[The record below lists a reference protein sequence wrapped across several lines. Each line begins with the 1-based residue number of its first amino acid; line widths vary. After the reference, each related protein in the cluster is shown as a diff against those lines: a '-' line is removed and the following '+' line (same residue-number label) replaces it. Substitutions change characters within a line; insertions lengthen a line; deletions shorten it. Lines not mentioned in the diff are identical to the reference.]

1 MAAVFP
7 LDTTQPWIFNGVTYK
22 YDAAEDRWYVVST
35 EATDEVVDN
44 LNTLN
49 SDIERIDDKILEEID
64 NRTDLI
70 NQSQGRNNAQDA
82 AIAELDARVDS
93 ISENIGVLEFKGIFT
108 YTLER
113 SEASCNAAYVACT
126 AQANGDPDAIAQCDS
141 LLAQCQTEVGNPL
154 ADGTF
159 TSVGTATLDQVTELV
174 ITNTDKNGEI
184 LDWLNV
190 VEVGDY
196 LELAEPNT
204 LDGGVTG
211 GDTVLYEVV
220 ADTLR
225 AGGQENIRVK
235 FIKET
240 GNGDGHF
247 DLQLDYTI
255 RVFKKD
261 LGIDINEADARYVA
275 KPSKVLF
282 SDIAPTT
289 GGAEDG
295 VLRNGELWFDTAALE
310 LFVWNNNAWVTA
322 SKPPSQ
328 DIVVAEVISDV
339 DRLMEE
345 SAGHAAAINSL
356 VSDLAAE
363 NNIYYSDEAPTGDF
377 TGTLRNGDIWI
388 DSDDL
393 TIKFYSGGA
402 WINPDRQVGGDYL
415 EKSGGLMTGDIDM
428 KGGPEPGSNIYMYN
442 NGFIR
447 FGWGETADTMWGG
460 YAFMR
465 DENVFEVAAYS
476 NKDLRLKGKSIDIK
490 TTNKVDY
497 SITDGHHFSIDD
509 ADILSVQSN
518 LTTINTTLDM
528 SSNKITGVDAP
539 VNVKDAANKE
549 YADKAHIYVYKAHN
563 GGINPPDIS
572 TSEADGLF
580 FPDEPK
586 QLFEDAS
593 FWTFSDVD
601 QNGKLLN
608 LHEHSS
614 SHGINILMTIGK
626 YGGYDPKANP
636 NTNRD
641 GMQILWSGYIT
652 QITRQRT
659 GPINNKTN
667 LNGWLLSLKTGLNL
681 QEGVPGFTFGA
692 GQTYYISIG
701 GLM

>member
-1 MAAVFP
+1 MV
-7 LDTTQPWIFNGVTYK
+7 Q
-22 YDAAEDRWYVVST
+22 
-35 EATDEVVDN
+35 
-44 LNTLN
+44 
-49 SDIERIDDKILEEID
+49 
-64 NRTDLI
+64 
-70 NQSQGRNNAQDA
+70 Q
-82 AIAELDARVDS
+82 
-93 ISENIGVLEFKGIFT
+93 
-108 YTLER
+108 
-113 SEASCNAAYVACT
+113 
-126 AQANGDPDAIAQCDS
+126 
-141 LLAQCQTEVGNPL
+141 
-154 ADGTF
+154 
-159 TSVGTATLDQVTELV
+159 TLDQVTELV